1 MIIGVKIPQTTFMKL
16 SKCSVLAAKAKTRAA
31 IEAKAQLLRERNV
44 DTSEIQEISLF
55 ADVLEKNLIPKC
67 KRRSAEDAEARWRSK
82 KATFGTSKKQ
92 ILMKIGSF
100 QLWHKEN

>member
-1 MIIGVKIPQTTFMKL
+1 MKL

-67 KRRSAEDAEARWRSK
+67 
-82 KATFGTSKKQ
+82 
-92 ILMKIGSF
+92 
-100 QLWHKEN
+100 